1 MDIASAHVKGYLVEH
16 TANTPQQL
24 RRANMATILGVLRRR
39 GAANGTDLIGA
50 TGLARATVIAV
61 CDDLIKAGWVQ
72 ELPAQKSST
81 GVQKG
86 RPARVF
92 EFDARAGFVVGL
104 DIGIAKTTAV
114 VADLKGAILAKKTVA
129 FAAMGISTN
138 SPAARFAVIDEAI
151 CAALADAGA
160 APSEVL
166 AAGVGIAAP
175 VDRAGN
181 IPSGRP
187 MWKTFDTG
195 IKEELQRRHGWP
207 VLMGNDANLA
217 ALAEAWMGVG
227 AGVQDLAVML
237 AGERIG
243 FGLMESGRLL
253 RGARGRAG
261 EMGSLELLDGVGTP
275 DGIAR
280 LARDLGAQTETAELT
295 QFPSAEQVFDA
306 AARGDAEAAKILTT
320 IAVRLGRVIA
330 VVATFTDPE
339 LVVIGGAVASS
350 SAVLLEALETEL
362 AKFLPSPP
370 RVAVSPLGDSI
381 VSLGAVRLALDHVQ
395 EHVLE
400 LVPGG
405 GGMRGRN
412 NSQME

>member
-1 MDIASAHVKGYLVEH
+1 MEH

-24 RRANMATILGVLRRR
+24 RRANMATILAVLRRS
-39 GAANGTDLIGA
+39 GAANGTDLIDA

-72 ELPAQKSST
+72 ELPAQKPST

-104 DIGIAKTTAV
+104 DIGMAKTTAV
-114 VADLKGAILAKKTVA
+114 VADLKGAILAKNTVA
-129 FAAMGISTN
+129 FAAMGVRAD
-138 SPAARFAVIDEAI
+138 SPAPRFTVIDQAI

-160 APSEVL
+160 VPGEVL

-181 IPSGRP
+181 IPSGQP

-195 IKEELQRRHGWP
+195 IKDELQRRHGWP

-261 EMGSLELLDGVGTP
+261 EVGSLELLDGVGTP

-306 AARGDAEAAKILTT
+306 AARGDAAAAKILTT

-339 LVVIGGAVASS
+339 LVVIGGAVAAS
-350 SAVLLEALETEL
+350 SAVLLEALEAEL
-362 AKFLPSPP
+362 ANFLPSPP

-412 NSQME
+412 SRQME